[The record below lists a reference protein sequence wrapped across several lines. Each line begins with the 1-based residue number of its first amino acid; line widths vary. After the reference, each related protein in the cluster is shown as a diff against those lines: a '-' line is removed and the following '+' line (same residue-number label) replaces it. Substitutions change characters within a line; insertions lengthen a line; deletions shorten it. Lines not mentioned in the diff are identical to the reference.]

1 MKKLLRVLKVLPVIL
16 FLNTS
21 FLFSQTLPE
30 KLDAVTDS
38 LMTATKIPGMIVSLV
53 CGDFKWEKAK
63 GFADVYGNVPMTLDK
78 TFRIG
83 SVTKTFTIT
92 TLLQLVDEGLLK
104 LDDPVNKYFDNI
116 PNGDRITV
124 RMLAEMTSGLYNY
137 SDTKDFEDSLTNNP
151 HKRWKNEE
159 LLEMAFRY
167 PVYFEPNTD
176 FHYSNTNT
184 ILIGMIIEKLTGK
197 TIGQNI
203 TERIINKLGL
213 KNTYVPENYVIPGD
227 YAHGYNN
234 IEDSITIPYVD
245 VTEMY
250 DPSWAG
256 AAGDI
261 ISNVN
266 DLKIYIRAMA
276 KNQLYSPQ
284 MQAERMKWTPFI
296 PASTGLKYGLG
307 MFEIEGSYIGHNGGI
322 PGFANVTAYSP
333 VQDCSIIVMYNAKS
347 KLAADPL
354 AKRILQIMNGN

>member
-1 MKKLLRVLKVLPVIL
+1 MKKSYFIYL
-16 FLNTS
+16 FS
-21 FLFSQTLPE
+21 FFFFSYSNSFSQTLPE

-53 CGDFKWEKAK
+53 CGDFQWEKAK
-63 GFADVYGNVPMTLDK
+63 GFADVNGNVPMTLNK

-92 TLLQLVDEGLLK
+92 ALLQLVDEGLVN
-104 LDDPVNKYFDNI
+104 LDDPVNKYFEGI
-116 PNGDRITV
+116 PNGDRVTV
-124 RMLAEMTSGLYNY
+124 RMLADMTSGIFNY
-137 SDTKDFEDSLTNNP
+137 SETQEFEDSLINTP
-151 HKRWKNEE
+151 HKIWKSEE
-159 LLEMAFRY
+159 LLEMAFRN
-167 PVYFEPNTD
+167 PVYFEPGTE

-184 ILIGMIIEKLTGK
+184 IIIGMLIEKLTGK
-197 TIGQNI
+197 SLSQNMYD
-203 TERIINKLGL
+203 RIVNPLGL

-234 IEDSITIPYVD
+234 NGDSLTIPYVD

-276 KNQLYSPQ
+276 KNQLYSPK
-284 MQAERMKWTPFI
+284 MQAERMKWIPFI
-296 PASTGLKYGLG
+296 SESAGLKYGLG

-333 VQDCSIIVMYNAKS
+333 SQDCSIIVMYNAKFN
-347 KLAADPL
+347 LTADPL
-354 AKRILQIMNGN
+354 AKRIIQIMNVK